1 MRWHGASAGYPA
13 RQSLGCPK
21 RGCTTGSRDFRV
33 DGQSG
38 KAAPDAAKTFAPY
51 LRLSAVI
58 LGITVFQLGNGV
70 LQTYLPIR
78 LIVEHYPD
86 IAVGLMAT
94 THSIGFLLC
103 CLIAP
108 RIIHSIGH
116 IRAFTAFGGAMAAIS
131 LAFAGWVDPLPWI
144 VLRLVTGFCSGG
156 VFTVVESWLNDGA
169 TSRERGGIL
178 SIYMVSVKLSY
189 AAGQLLLTTGDPHSF
204 AFFMIASAAYS
215 VCLIPVSITRASSP
229 LLVGTKRMGIL
240 EVYRTTPA
248 AAIGCFAAGLLTS
261 AVTNI
266 GPAYGTE
273 INISTSEI
281 AILMASMQIGGLILQ
296 YPLGALSDRIDRRWV
311 VAGASLAAGAVSMA
325 VAFNT
330 GWPTWVLALLLCLWG
345 GFALSLY
352 ALAIAHAND
361 FAEKDQIVSLA
372 GTLLMIWA
380 TGSAIGPL
388 LATLV
393 MHRVGPAGL
402 FLYATAVSLI
412 LAVFVLWRRTRRAA
426 VPADQRA
433 PYAYAPTTSPVANKL
448 RPPGS

>member
-1 MRWHGASAGYPA
+1 M
-13 RQSLGCPK
+13 
-21 RGCTTGSRDFRV
+21 
-33 DGQSG
+33 SG
-38 KAAPDAAKTFAPY
+38 IFGDAAAKPATTAAPY

-94 THSIGFLLC
+94 THSIGFLVC

-116 IRAFTAFGGAMAAIS
+116 IRAFAAFSGAMAAIA
-131 LAFAGWVDPLPWI
+131 LAFAGWVDPVPWVI
-144 VLRLVTGFCSGG
+144 LRLVTGFCSGG
-156 VFTVVESWLNDGA
+156 VFTVIESWLNDGA
-169 TSRERGGIL
+169 STRERGRIL

-215 VCLIPVSITRASSP
+215 VCLIPVSATRASSP
-229 LLVGTKRMGIL
+229 MMVGTKRMGIA

-248 AAIGCFAAGLLTS
+248 AAIGCFAAGLVTS
-261 AVTNI
+261 AVVNI

-273 INISTSEI
+273 INIATGDI
-281 AILMASMQIGGLILQ
+281 AILMAAMQIGGLVMQ
-296 YPLGALSDRIDRRWV
+296 WPLGALSDRIDRRWV
-311 VAGASLAAGAVSMA
+311 MAGASGAVALVSLV
-325 VAFNT
+325 VATNT
-330 GWPTWVLALLLCLWG
+330 GWSTWILALLLALWG

-361 FAEKDQIVSLA
+361 FADKDQTVSLA
-372 GTLLMIWA
+372 STLLMIWA
-380 TGSAIGPL
+380 LGSVIGPL
-388 LATLV
+388 LATSV
-393 MHRVGPAGL
+393 MAQVGPAGL
-402 FLYATAVSLI
+402 FLYSAIVSLI
-412 LAVFVLWRRTRRAA
+412 LAGFVLWRRTRRAA
-426 VPADQRA
+426 VPAEQRA
-433 PYAYAPTTSPVANKL
+433 PYAYAPTTSPIANKL
-448 RPPGS
+448 RPPGA